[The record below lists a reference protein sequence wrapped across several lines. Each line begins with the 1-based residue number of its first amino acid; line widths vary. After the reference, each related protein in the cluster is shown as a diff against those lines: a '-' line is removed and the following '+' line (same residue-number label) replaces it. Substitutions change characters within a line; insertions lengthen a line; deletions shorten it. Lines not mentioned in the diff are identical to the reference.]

1 MVAARKSALFIQFP
15 ICVVLLEVRG
25 ARMCFDIV
33 LMMRMMMTMLMAITI
48 RMTMMM
54 MMMMMMMR
62 MRMTM
67 TDAVLMTSS

>member
-54 MMMMMMMR
+54 MMMMMMR